1 MKKFLPFFLFI
12 LKISYSQELPVITPL
27 NPNQAEISKYAS
39 MPIGTFTGIPQIS
52 IPLYNIETPGLNLPL
67 SLNYHAGGNK
77 VDALASDVG
86 LGWSL
91 QTIPSIT
98 RSVNGIEDEHAQ
110 GFFNNWN
117 YAWGSNETFSDYY
130 QTDFD
135 TDAGR
140 NFRKYAYINP
150 HTTDLGP
157 DVFYYSL
164 PGESGRFMYDRSSNQ
179 FITFPKSNIKIT
191 KIQNG
196 FTSESLSFKI
206 IATDGTIFI
215 FDIHEKGFEIFNQNA
230 GREITTSWKTSVMMS
245 ANQKDSITFEYN
257 DENYD
262 NPVVIPE
269 TKVFTNEYNSNS
281 TSYQE
286 TQISS
291 PWKQFVRQKLKVIFK
306 INFKNGYV
314 LFNKNSAVRED
325 LSVKGT
331 SSTTLNPVGY
341 SLNNLKIFNKN
352 DLLIKQ
358 FDFKYKYISNSSGT
372 AAKPE
377 EKWMLLTSVEEKPNI
392 QNGKA
397 LVHYFS
403 YNENNIP
410 SSRMSYGKD
419 YWGLYNG
426 AENNEKLL
434 PTVVFAGANYEGA
447 NRNVNTYFSNFAIL
461 KEIKYPTGG
470 RTQYDF
476 ENNMIDF
483 DSSYLPSTFSKDE
496 NGNVCVGGLRIKEV
510 KNYSDAASLPIKL
523 KYKYTKS
530 FDSKKSSGLLFNDNF
545 FPEIP
550 ESVENFATTL
560 KWLGYDF
567 VPVVAHGQKSYFDV
581 VIKSNPTVQGVDF
594 SQTNAIGYENVIVER
609 DSLGV
614 TSGYTEYKYSVSQ
627 NMYSQQ
633 RHQSGNTLK
642 MVNFNQGEADWGNL
656 LQTNIY
662 RKNANDHVLV
672 QKKNNL
678 YDDASVLGGVLF
690 TGFRKK
696 IVYNL
701 TFVDQN
707 FNPIS
712 ANAVYNKLYDYFYSV
727 YEILEDILND
737 KIYTKDE
744 YTVYFANSFKKNL
757 VSEETVDFFNNDSIS
772 VKTNYFYNDYN
783 QLIKKQTTDS
793 KGKLQSTIIKYP
805 LDISTGSAT
814 QAELALINQN
824 RIEIPI
830 ETSSYVGSIDSN
842 GNTVNEE
849 KKSVLKT
856 KYDIWAENLI
866 LSSNIQTA
874 KGNDNLENRIVY
886 NNYDS
891 SGNVEE
897 VSKENGT
904 HIFYLW
910 GYNKQYPIAKIENAT
925 RSAILANLSGQNTLE
940 GYSENDSIQIES
952 LRSSLRDAMITTY
965 TYKPLVGV
973 ISVTDPKGYKVS
985 YEYDDFNRLKETR
998 DNNNNILSSNEYNYK
1013 EITPPL
1019 EIKISSSQSKAI
1031 VGDILTFT
1039 AVPASGSGNYSFKWT
1054 VNNKNLNQ
1062 VFTTTTG
1069 FLNITS
1075 TVAHEPGFTVTC
1087 QVKDMTT
1094 QDVAVSYPVKVE
1106 LFKRMTVPDIFQEQ
1120 KGRIF
1125 NLGEQVVLRINSDNI
1140 VNGSGKYEFTWEK
1153 HVQNYSIQTSSLS
1166 AVAYIIDQYCCPY
1179 FEVLC
1184 KVKDLVSGQEII
1196 KTINVTDI
1204 NGCPQ

>member
-1 MKKFLPFFLFI
+1 
-12 LKISYSQELPVITPL
+12 
-27 NPNQAEISKYAS
+27 

-117 YAWGSNETFSDYY
+117 YAWGSNETFLDYY

-135 TDAGR
+135 SYSAKL
-140 NFRKYAYINP
+140 FRAFAYNNP
-150 HTTDLGP
+150 YTTDLGP
-157 DVFYYSL
+157 DVFYYNL
-164 PGESGRFMYDRSSNQ
+164 PGESGRFMYDESSEQ
-179 FITFPKSNIKIT
+179 FITFPKSNIKII

-230 GREITTSWKTSVMMS
+230 SREITTSWKPSVMMS
-245 ANQKDSITFEYN
+245 ANHKDSITFEYN
-257 DENYD
+257 DQYYE

-269 TKVFTNEYNSNS
+269 KKTFSDAYGEGHYKE
-281 TSYQE
+281 
-286 TQISS
+286 ILIAS
-291 PWKQFVRQKLKVIFK
+291 PWTQFVRHNLKVISR

-314 LFNKNSAVRED
+314 LFNKNSNVRED
-325 LSVKGT
+325 LSVKGLNNF
-331 SSTTLNPVGY
+331 TLDPKGY
-341 SLNNLKIFNKN
+341 NLSNLKIFNKN
-352 DLLIKQ
+352 DFLIKQ
-358 FDFKYKYISNSSGT
+358 FDFKYKYISNSLST
-372 AAKPE
+372 TTKPE
-377 EKWMLLTSVEEKPNI
+377 EKWMLLTSIEEKPNS
-392 QNGKA
+392 QNGNP
-397 LVHYFS
+397 LVHYFT

-434 PTVVFAGANYEGA
+434 PTVVFAGGNYDGA
-447 NRNVNTYFSNFAIL
+447 NRDVNPYLSTFAIL

-483 DSSYLPSTFSKDE
+483 NSSYLPPTFSKDE
-496 NGNVCVGGLRIKEV
+496 NSNVCVGGLRIKEV
-510 KNYSDAASLPIKL
+510 RNYSDAASLPIKL

-550 ESVENFATTL
+550 ESVQNLVATL
-560 KWLGYDF
+560 KWHGYDF
-567 VPVVAHGQKSYFDV
+567 FLQNAPAPYIYNDV
-581 VIKSNPTVQGVDF
+581 VINSNPMVQGVDF

-627 NMYSQQ
+627 NAYSQQ
-633 RHQSGNTLK
+633 RHQGNTLK
-642 MVNFNQGEADWGNL
+642 MMVPFNQGEADWGNL

-662 RKNANDHVLV
+662 KKNANDHVLV

-678 YDDASVLGGVLF
+678 YDDGYGLSGVLF
-690 TGFRKK
+690 TEFRKK
-696 IVYNL
+696 IVCHL
-701 TFVDQN
+701 TFLNEN
-707 FNPIS
+707 FDPIS
-712 ANAVYNKLYDYFYSV
+712 ADVIYNHVNGYNYSAYVDFYDLV
-727 YEILEDILND
+727 ND

-744 YTVYFANSFKKNL
+744 YTVYVANSFKKNL
-757 VSEETVDFFNNDSIS
+757 LSEETVDFYKNDSIS
-772 VKTNYFYNDYN
+772 IKTNYFYNDYN
-783 QLIKKQTTDS
+783 QLIKKQTKNS
-793 KGKLQSTIIKYP
+793 KGKLQSTVIKYP

-849 KKSVLKT
+849 KKSVSKT

-874 KGNDNLENRIVY
+874 KGTDNLENRVVY

-940 GYSENDSIQIES
+940 GYTENDSIQIES

-973 ISVTDPKGYKVS
+973 TSVTDPKGYKVS
-985 YEYDDFNRLKETR
+985 YEYDEFNRLKMTR
-998 DNNNNILSSNEYNYK
+998 DKNNNIISNTAYNYK
-1013 EITPPL
+1013 AILPPL

-1106 LFKRMTVPDIFQEQ
+1106 LFKRMTVPDIFQEH

-1153 HVQNYSIQTSSLS
+1153 HVQNYSIQTSSVS